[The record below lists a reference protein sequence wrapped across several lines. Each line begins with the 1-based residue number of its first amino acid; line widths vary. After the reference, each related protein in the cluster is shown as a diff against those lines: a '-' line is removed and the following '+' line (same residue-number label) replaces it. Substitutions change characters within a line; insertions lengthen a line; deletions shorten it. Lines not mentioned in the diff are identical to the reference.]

1 LSEGRRLALAVQD
14 EVVKQRILAAL
25 ADETSRRILAD
36 ATQNQMS
43 LLVMS
48 KRYQVPAEKID
59 QRLTELLEIGL
70 LAVVKTAGTSNGL
83 AYRSLVD
90 QVNMR
95 LSPEG
100 VSVHLGVNGTVSSRE
115 MRGLL
120 QVSRPED
127 ERMLAEV

>member
-1 LSEGRRLALAVQD
+1 M
-14 EVVKQRILAAL
+14 KQRILAAL